1 MIELPDFYS
10 HTHKVRVVGDLM
22 FTNVE
27 QNDRHFLRISDQLEN
42 TRIRLNE
49 TLGRQ
54 PTDTE
59 LADGLG
65 IDSKRLPELEAVLK
79 RGYENGG
86 FKIYDISDKYS
97 PKLLSHT
104 KTYGFGVHRF
114 DVDEDYAYMSTEM
127 EGYVGNILVNY
138 DISNPIKPEEVSRWW
153 MEGQHLAG
161 GETPT
166 WSGYTNRPASCH
178 AGRQRNVGSSVARR
192 VSRHRCDQYFKP
204 QNHRFVQLPP
214 PVS

>member
-1 MIELPDFYS
+1 MEKTVQYELQKNIKRVGHIGIPGGGQIVVDGNYAYVGHMKPPHGTTILDVADPKRPKILSMIELPDFYS

-65 IDSKRLPELEAVLK
+65 IDSKRLPELEAALK

-86 FKIYDISDKYS
+86 FKIYNISDKYS
-97 PKLLSHT
+97 Q
-104 KTYGFGVHRF
+104 
-114 DVDEDYAYMSTEM
+114 
-127 EGYVGNILVNY
+127 NY
-138 DISNPIKPEEVSRWW
+138 
-153 MEGQHLAG
+153 
-161 GETPT
+161 
-166 WSGYTNRPASCH
+166 
-178 AGRQRNVGSSVARR
+178 
-192 VSRHRCDQYFKP
+192 
-204 QNHRFVQLPP
+204 
-214 PVS
+214 